1 MKLLP
6 LLTWALLPGC
16 WAVRGPDTVQ
26 GIQGGS
32 LSVTCEYDPGEEKK
46 PKFWCF
52 PGIAGFTCGIY
63 IVITSEEQPVVR
75 QGRFSIRDNRAQ
87 RVFTVTMEDLKP
99 RDKGTYLCGVR
110 TGITQRDKSAEV
122 QVIVSP
128 ASPASVTTT
137 LRSQDRAAGRDGLT
151 LSPVPVAGTD
161 APPES
166 PDPFRHFPVLAGLQV
181 LALLAMT
188 GAVLWVSLRGG

>member
-1 MKLLP
+1 M
-6 LLTWALLPGC
+6 
-16 WAVRGPDTVQ
+16 RGVQ
-26 GIQGGS
+26 RGS

-46 PKFWCF
+46 PKFWYY

-63 IVITSEEQPVVR
+63 IVITSEEQPVVQ
-75 QGRFSIRDNRAQ
+75 QGRFSIRDNRTQ
-87 RVFTVTMEDLKP
+87 RVFTVTMDRLKLC
-99 RDKGTYLCGVR
+99 DEGTYRCGVR
-110 TGITQRDKSAEV
+110 TGITQRDKSADVEV
-122 QVIVSP
+122 IVSPGQYLCVPPVQRWWVLLQMLDVEVIVSP

-137 LRSQDRAAGRDGLT
+137 SWSQDRPIPA
-151 LSPVPVAGTD
+151 AGTD
-161 APPES
+161 APRES